1 MVSSTFSRTAS
12 SETPIDSS
20 ALAATPSPS
29 WINPKRMC
37 SVPIKLWFSSR
48 ASSCA
53 STRTLR
59 ALSVNRSNTPP
70 PPSAVRELPGVY
82 RHRCSTHPH
91 PSAAPTGTSV
101 AYRLSKV
108 NPVELLGLPALSEQI
123 QLPEPLLMESVVTG
137 DGFLDD
143 VTTHLIAA
151 GGNRLRPVL
160 ALATATG
167 GSERATREDLLGAVS
182 VELVHLA
189 SLYHD
194 DVMDEAT
201 IRRNVESVNSRFGN
215 LVAIVAGDFL
225 LARSAEIAAGLGT
238 EIAGL
243 LAATLGELCQG
254 QVAEV
259 RPAFRSV
266 AIVAGDFL
274 LARSAEIAAGLGTEI
289 AGLLAATLGELCQ
302 GQVAEVRT
310 AFDVSRTQEDYTKA
324 ISGKTASLM
333 ATSCRIG
340 ALTGGL
346 PLNQVDAFT
355 VFGRCFGMIFQV
367 RDDILDVIGSDA
379 ELGKPAGQ
387 DLAEGVYTLP
397 TLLALADP
405 VIGPELKPMLGQ
417 PLDQAER
424 DRARSIVASSSAV
437 PASVAVARRYAEE
450 AANRA
455 GRSVE

>member
-1 MVSSTFSRTAS
+1 
-12 SETPIDSS
+12 
-20 ALAATPSPS
+20 
-29 WINPKRMC
+29 
-37 SVPIKLWFSSR
+37 
-48 ASSCA
+48 
-53 STRTLR
+53 
-59 ALSVNRSNTPP
+59 
-70 PPSAVRELPGVY
+70 
-82 RHRCSTHPH
+82 
-91 PSAAPTGTSV
+91 
-101 AYRLSKV
+101 
-108 NPVELLGLPALSEQI
+108 
-123 QLPEPLLMESVVTG
+123 MESVVTG

-151 GGNRLRPVL
+151 GGKRLRPVL

-215 LVAIVAGDFL
+215 LIAIVAGDFL

-243 LAATLGELCQG
+243 LAATLGDLCQG

-259 RPAFRSV
+259 RA
-266 AIVAGDFL
+266 
-274 LARSAEIAAGLGTEI
+274 
-289 AGLLAATLGELCQ
+289 
-302 GQVAEVRT
+302 
-310 AFDVSRTQEDYTKA
+310 AFDISRTQEDYTKA

-346 PLNQVDAFT
+346 PLNQVDALT
-355 VFGRCFGMIFQV
+355 AFGRCFGMIFQV

-387 DLAEGVYTLP
+387 DLAEGIYTLP

-405 VIGPELKPMLGQ
+405 VVGPELKPMLGQ
-417 PLDQAER
+417 PLDQIER
-424 DRARSIVASSSAV
+424 DRARSIVASSCGV

-450 AANRA
+450 AAEAAAFCPSADLAA
-455 GRSVE
+455 GFARLAHSLVDGLPTS

>member
-1 MVSSTFSRTAS
+1 
-12 SETPIDSS
+12 
-20 ALAATPSPS
+20 
-29 WINPKRMC
+29 
-37 SVPIKLWFSSR
+37 
-48 ASSCA
+48 
-53 STRTLR
+53 
-59 ALSVNRSNTPP
+59 
-70 PPSAVRELPGVY
+70 
-82 RHRCSTHPH
+82 
-91 PSAAPTGTSV
+91 
-101 AYRLSKV
+101 
-108 NPVELLGLPALSEQI
+108 
-123 QLPEPLLMESVVTG
+123 MESVVTG

-151 GGNRLRPVL
+151 GGKRLRPVL

-167 GSERATREDLLGAVS
+167 GSEQATREDLLGAVS

-243 LAATLGELCQG
+243 LAATLGELC
-254 QVAEV
+254 
-259 RPAFRSV
+259 R
-266 AIVAGDFL
+266 
-274 LARSAEIAAGLGTEI
+274 
-289 AGLLAATLGELCQ
+289 

-424 DRARSIVASSSAV
+424 DRARSIVASSNAV

-450 AANRA
+450 AAEAA
-455 GRSVE
+455 GSCPSAELAAGFGRLAHSLVDGLPTR